1 MHTIEAKNLR
11 KTFKISEAQRRS
23 QDLKDRTKVAVDDI
37 SFTANAGEIF
47 GLLGPN
53 GAGKTTT
60 MRMLATLIKPDNG
73 DVLYDGV
80 SIKDKPVEIK
90 SRFAFLTTDLQLDK
104 KSTANDMFD
113 YFAGLH
119 HVPKE
124 EVAGRKEKLFEEFG
138 IKPFAEQ
145 KISKLSQ
152 GQRQKVSL
160 VISVIHNPDFIIF
173 DEPTNGLD
181 IIASREVREFILRMK
196 AEGKC
201 IILSTHLF
209 DLVEKIC
216 DRAAMIVD
224 GKIVINDT
232 LPNLMNGK
240 SLEDSFYEI
249 YQKYRGQ

>member
-1 MHTIEAKNLR
+1 MHTIEAKNLC
-11 KTFKISEAQRRS
+11 KSFKISEAQRRS
-23 QDLKDRTKVAVDDI
+23 LDLKDRKKVAVDDI

-60 MRMLATLIKPDNG
+60 MRMLATLIKPDRG

-80 SIKDKPVEIK
+80 SIKEKPIEIK

-104 KSTANDMFD
+104 KAEI
-113 YFAGLH
+113 A
-119 HVPKE
+119 E
-124 EVAGRKEKLFEEFG
+124 RKDKLFDTFN

-160 VISVIHNPDFIIF
+160 VISVIHDPDFIIF

-224 GKIVINDT
+224 GKIVVNDT

-249 YQKYRGQ
+249 YQQYKGQ

>member
-1 MHTIEAKNLR
+1 MHTIEAKNLC
-11 KTFKISEAQRRS
+11 KSFKISEAQRRS
-23 QDLKDRTKVAVDDI
+23 LDLKDRKKVAVDDI

-60 MRMLATLIKPDNG
+60 MRMLATLIKPDRG

-80 SIKDKPVEIK
+80 SIKEKPIEIK

-104 KSTANDMFD
+104 KSTANDMFE

-119 HVPKE
+119 HVPKAE
-124 EVAGRKEKLFEEFG
+124 IAERKDKLFDTFN

-160 VISVIHNPDFIIF
+160 VISVIHDPDFIIF

-201 IILSTHLF
+201 ISLSTHLF

-224 GKIVINDT
+224 GKIVVNDT

-249 YQKYRGQ
+249 YQQYKGQ

>member
-1 MHTIEAKNLR
+1 LQT
-11 KTFKISEAQRRS
+11 RRS
-23 QDLKDRTKVAVDDI
+23 V
-37 SFTANAGEIF
+37 
-47 GLLGPN
+47 
-53 GAGKTTT
+53 
-60 MRMLATLIKPDNG
+60 
-73 DVLYDGV
+73 
-80 SIKDKPVEIK
+80 
-90 SRFAFLTTDLQLDK
+90 
-104 KSTANDMFD
+104 
-113 YFAGLH
+113 
-119 HVPKE
+119 
-124 EVAGRKEKLFEEFG
+124 
-138 IKPFAEQ
+138 
-145 KISKLSQ
+145 KLSQ

-196 AEGKC
+196 QEGKC

-224 GKIVINDT
+224 GKIVVNDT

-249 YQKYRGQ
+249 YQQYKGQ